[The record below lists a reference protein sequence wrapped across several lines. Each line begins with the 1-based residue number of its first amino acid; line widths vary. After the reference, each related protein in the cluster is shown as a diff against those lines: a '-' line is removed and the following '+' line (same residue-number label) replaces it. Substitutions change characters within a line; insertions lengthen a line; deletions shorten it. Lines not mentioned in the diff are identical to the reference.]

1 MSASRINLMVLLIFS
16 DTYAT
21 MSVVVSVT
29 TATFGYVHAMFPSA
43 SKTFLLATAGLHVQN
58 PAVNERG

>member
-1 MSASRINLMVLLIFS
+1 MVLLIFS